1 LNLLL
6 VGLNAKYI
14 HSSLALY
21 SLRSAC
27 HAVGHECE
35 VVEYTINQ
43 EFLYILGDVG
53 GRNPAAVGIVC
64 YIWNREMVLKL
75 TAALKQVLP
84 EVVIIIGG
92 PEASGDATA
101 LLLQNPSVD
110 FVVQGEGEESV
121 PELLT
126 QLAQGTKMPNV
137 DGIALSKEGVVK
149 TNGGVRVVAN
159 LDCLPFAYR
168 ADMMPNLSNRIIYY
182 ESSRGC
188 PFSCSYCVSS
198 TTSGVRYRSIDLV
211 KEELRFFIRHGV
223 KQVKFV
229 DRTFNVNPEYYREI
243 WRFVN
248 AEADSTNFHFEI
260 VADLLSNED
269 IDWLA
274 TVAEGRFQFEIGV
287 QSTCAE
293 TLFAIGRSNAWAR
306 LQENVQALLRGGNIH
321 LHLDLIVGLPYEN
334 WRRFQQSFNAV
345 YTLQPDMLQI
355 GFLKLLP
362 GTKICREAAEY
373 GYVSLPHP
381 PYEILA
387 NNFLSCHEVRQLKL
401 IEEVFNQTY
410 NSGRFVHTLSYL
422 LTVFAGDAFA
432 FYNELAIWWKQ
443 QGMAGKS
450 HSPDGVLAMLM
461 LFAARLFPKQQS
473 RVKELLKFDAL
484 LDASRTLKG
493 EQLDWNRTQ
502 WERQKSDCWRNEA
515 IVRDY
520 ISEYH
525 FTNWRE
531 VKRNYPIEI
540 FAQDVPHWLISG
552 EWSGREYTPV
562 IFAAGNNRVTWHV
575 LEPEALSLEGNK

>member
-1 LNLLL
+1 M
-6 VGLNAKYI
+6 
-14 HSSLALY
+14 
-21 SLRSAC
+21 
-27 HAVGHECE
+27 
-35 VVEYTINQ
+35 EYTINQ
-43 EFLYILGDVG
+43 ELLYILGDVA
-53 GRNPAAVGIVC
+53 GRKPSTVGVVC

-84 EVVIIIGG
+84 EVVIILGG
-92 PEASGDATA
+92 PEASGDATT

-126 QLAQGTKMPNV
+126 QLAQGAEVPNV
-137 DGIALSKEGVVK
+137 NGIAVCKEGVVEI
-149 TNGGVRVVAN
+149 NGGVRVVAN
-159 LDCLPFAYR
+159 LDCLPFAYQS
-168 ADMMPNLSNRIIYY
+168 DMMPNLSNRIIYY

-243 WRFVN
+243 WRFIN
-248 AEADSTNFHFEI
+248 AEADSANFHFEI
-260 VADLLSNED
+260 VADILRNED

-274 TVAEGRFQFEIGV
+274 SIAEGRFQFEIGI
-287 QSTCAE
+287 QSTCEE
-293 TLFAIGRSNAWAR
+293 TLSAIGRSNAWAR
-306 LQENVQALLRGGNIH
+306 LQENVQSLLRGGNIH

-334 WRRFQQSFNAV
+334 WRRFQQSFNTV
-345 YTLQPDMLQI
+345 YSLRPAMLQI

-362 GTKICREAAEY
+362 GTKICREADEY
-373 GYVSLPHP
+373 GYVSLAHP

-387 NNFLSCHEVRQLKL
+387 NNFLSYNEVRQLKMV
-401 IEEVFNQTY
+401 EEVFNQTY
-410 NSGRFVHTLSYL
+410 NTGRFVHTLSYL

-432 FYNELAIWWKQ
+432 FYNELAIWWNQ
-443 QGMAGKS
+443 QGLAGKS
-450 HSPDGVLAMLM
+450 HSPDGVLSMLL
-461 LFAARLFPKQQS
+461 LFAARLLPKQQL
-473 RVKELLKFDAL
+473 RVKDLLKFDVL
-484 LDASRTLKG
+484 LDASRALKG

-515 IVRDY
+515 RVRDY

-525 FTNWRE
+525 FTNWRD
-531 VKRNYPIEI
+531 VKRKYPIEI
-540 FAQDVPHWLISG
+540 FAQDVPHWITSG
-552 EWSGREYTPV
+552 EWSDRAYTPV
-562 IFAAGNNRVTWHV
+562 IFVAGNNRIAWHV
-575 LEPEALSLEGNK
+575 LESEALALEGDK